1 MPYVSDAQRK
11 AVWASKNERGEGSAV
26 KMMMSPLSLKKGRK
40 NNPYKK
46 LTDRF
51 PQFNQATDTII
62 SGSSRDPN
70 MASKIAR
77 FNAGNAAL
85 SLAGKNRGNVSL
97 IKSPPKAQKTTQNTS
112 TGEYNYYRLYDKN
125 KLKEAATS
133 PINKVRK
140 TEKGASLKRWFK
152 EEWIDVR
159 TGKPCG
165 RTKGDGRGVPY
176 CRPKKRISSK
186 TPKTASE
193 MSSAEKKKKIAEK
206 KRLGQPA
213 GKPRRVKSVKRR
225 R

>member
-51 PQFNQATDTII
+51 PQFNQATDTIV
-62 SGSSRDPN
+62 SGSSMNQNFAKRKTLS
-70 MASKIAR
+70 A
-77 FNAGNAAL
+77 AGRAAL
-85 SLAGKNRGNVSL
+85 SLSGLNSGNVSL
-97 IKSPPKAQKTTQNTS
+97 IKSPPKAQKTTQNIN
-112 TGEYNYYRLYDKN
+112 TGEYTTYQLYDKD
-125 KLKEAATS
+125 KLKSSAS
-133 PINKVRK
+133 PVNKVRK